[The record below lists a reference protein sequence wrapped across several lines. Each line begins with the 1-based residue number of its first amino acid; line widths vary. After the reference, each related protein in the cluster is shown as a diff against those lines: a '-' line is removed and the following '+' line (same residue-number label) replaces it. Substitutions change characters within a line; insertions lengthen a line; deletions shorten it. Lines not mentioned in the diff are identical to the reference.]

1 MFFLRYLEREISL
14 HPSFLGNNI
23 NDFLQRKLYEDMEGS
38 CNGEYYII
46 CIMDIYNI
54 SAGKVRPG
62 TGIAEFTILYR
73 AILWKPFKG
82 EAIDC
87 VVQGVK
93 PQGVFC
99 EAGPLSVFVSKMH
112 LPRDY
117 KYNPDATPVNYSGPE
132 GDTIQKGQAVR
143 VQILGLRS
151 DVNQLFAIGK
161 MSAGWFGLLT

>member
-1 MFFLRYLEREISL
+1 M
-14 HPSFLGNNI
+14 
-23 NDFLQRKLYEDMEGS
+23 EDNVLTEM
-38 CNGEYYII
+38 
-46 CIMDIYNI
+46 
-54 SAGKVRPG
+54 
-62 TGIAEFTILYR
+62 
-73 AILWKPFKG
+73 
-82 EAIDC
+82 
-87 VVQGVK
+87 Q
-93 PQGVFC
+93 
-99 EAGPLSVFVSKMH
+99 H